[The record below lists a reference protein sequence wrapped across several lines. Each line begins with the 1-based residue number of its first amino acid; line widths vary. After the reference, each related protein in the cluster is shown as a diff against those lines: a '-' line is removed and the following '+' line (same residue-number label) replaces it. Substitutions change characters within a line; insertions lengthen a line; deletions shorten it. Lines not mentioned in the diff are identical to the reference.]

1 MDRPILTSTPGGIK
15 LLAISIPSAP
25 VEYCGVI
32 INTGSRDESAEN
44 EGLAHFIEHTV
55 FKGTSRHKSAY
66 IASRMEEVGGELNAY
81 TTKEETV
88 IYSILPHGNLSRA
101 ATLIGEIVIDSQFP
115 ENEIDKEREVIREEI
130 LSYRDTPSESV
141 YDDFDEIIFK
151 GSSLAHNI
159 LGTEESI
166 NRFTPEICRKHLTT
180 FYTAPNMLF
189 FYMGATPADKVIRL
203 VDKAFAGIPMQP
215 APLQRHT
222 PAISVP
228 ASLTKNMDTHQSHT
242 VMGVRI
248 PGMFS
253 PERHVYALLN
263 NILGGPGMNS
273 MLNIELREKRGLVYS
288 VESSTSLYTDSGSLT
303 IYFGCDPEDTRKCYG
318 IVDRTL
324 HRLADSPMTSAKLA
338 KAQRQ
343 YLGQLIVA
351 RDNREQVILGAARS
365 ALYYGDILT
374 SRQVADKINSI
385 TPQQIQEAARSLL
398 DYSALTIRPGSSI
411 FVNGV

>member
-1 MDRPILTSTPGGIK
+1 MDRPLLTTTSFGLRVLVISTP
-15 LLAISIPSAP
+15 AAP

-32 INTGSRDESAEN
+32 VNTGSRDETHSQ

-55 FKGTSRHKSAY
+55 FKGTSSHKASY
-66 IASRMEEVGGELNAY
+66 ISSRMEEVGGELNAY

-88 IYSILPHGNLSRA
+88 IYSILPHGYLARAVNLIA
-101 ATLIGEIVIDSQFP
+101 EIVIDSQFP
-115 ENEIDKEREVIREEI
+115 DSEIDKEREVIREEI
-130 LSYRDTPSESV
+130 LSYRDSPSESI

-166 NRFTPEICRKHLTT
+166 NRFNSEICRNHLTR

-189 FYMGATPADKVIRL
+189 FYMGATPAEKVLRM
-203 VDKAFAGIPMQP
+203 VETGFCGMPAHP
-215 APLQRHT
+215 APLNRRQPEVNIAVKEVQKT
-222 PAISVP
+222 
-228 ASLTKNMDTHQSHT
+228 DTHQSHT
-242 VMGVRI
+242 IIGARI

-263 NILGGPGMNS
+263 NILAGPGMNS
-273 MLNIELREKRGLVYS
+273 ILNVELREKRGLVYS
-288 VESSTSLYTDSGSLT
+288 VESSTSMYTDSGALT
-303 IYFGCDPEDTRKCYG
+303 IYFGCDPEDTSKCCKL
-318 IVDRTL
+318 INNTL
-324 HRLADSPMTSAKLA
+324 NRLADKEFTQAKLA

-365 ALYYGDILT
+365 AFYYGEILT
-374 SRQVADKINSI
+374 SQDVTEKINAIS
-385 TPQQIQEAARSLL
+385 PSDLRSAAESLT
-398 DYSALTIRPGSSI
+398 DCSTLTIK
-411 FVNGV
+411 